1 MTGLT
6 AFDLAGMTPKQL
18 LDVESRTEN
27 GCINYIQS
35 ILIEEGVGDY
45 SLTKAEKIYEY
56 FASKSKA
63 FLIYEFVLALAEG
76 DDYNFAALAA
86 DLEEQ
91 A

>member
-6 AFDLAGMTPKQL
+6 ALDLAGMAPKQL

-27 GCINYIQS
+27 DCINYIQN
-35 ILIEEGVGDY
+35 ILIEEGVGDF

-63 FLIYEFVLALAEG
+63 FLIYEFLISLAE
-76 DDYNFAALAA
+76 DDNYSFSALAA
-86 DLEEQ
+86 DILED
-91 A
+91 